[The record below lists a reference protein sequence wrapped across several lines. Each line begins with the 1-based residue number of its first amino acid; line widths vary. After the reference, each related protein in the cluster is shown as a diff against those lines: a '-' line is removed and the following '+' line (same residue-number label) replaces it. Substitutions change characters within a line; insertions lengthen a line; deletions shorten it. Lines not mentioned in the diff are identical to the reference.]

1 MVDNYS
7 ASDLREQANR
17 RKTQMHKEEGNN
29 EIKEPQ
35 PTVHLLVRLSIWLQ
49 ASARGL
55 LKSHAVPGSDSSS
68 RTSRLTSQPDF
79 PAGVR
84 GASMNPE
91 AEGLSQQFGLFRVR
105 LDTQMSRILKLCMST
120 LTSLLGG
127 GTASRPGLGE
137 GKKSP
142 NKEHIN

>member
-55 LKSHAVPGSDSSS
+55 LKSHEVPGSDSSS

-84 GASMNPE
+84 GASSNPE
-91 AEGLSQQFGLFRVR
+91 AEG
-105 LDTQMSRILKLCMST
+105 
-120 LTSLLGG
+120 
-127 GTASRPGLGE
+127 
-137 GKKSP
+137 
-142 NKEHIN
+142 